1 MAKKEKKAGTG
12 FDVLAVTD
20 VQVYPF
26 RDGAICGK
34 ILALATV
41 VLNDQLTIRG
51 LRVMDGE
58 YGMFV
63 GYPND
68 PFYKGEALRSIVFPI
83 SRALREHI
91 GSIVFPITRALREH
105 IENCVLEKYQYEIE
119 NASVK
124 FEVEL
129 THRDLSGAA
138 LQMEIIAASEKE
150 AETKAKARAVEI
162 IPSTKDSKDEWT
174 ILKVEKHE

>member
-1 MAKKEKKAGTG
+1 MATKKKAEQA
-12 FDVLAVTD
+12 FDCLAVTN

-26 RDGAICGK
+26 REEAKFGNMLG
-34 ILALATV
+34 LATV

-51 LRVMDGE
+51 LRIMGGE
-58 YGMFV
+58 NGLFV
-63 GYPND
+63 GYPAD
-68 PFYKGEALRSIVFPI
+68 PFYKGEDLRS
-83 SRALREHI
+83 S
-91 GSIVFPITRALREH
+91 VFPITRALREH
-105 IENCVLEKYQYEIE
+105 IENCVLEKYQYETE

-150 AETKAKARAVEI
+150 AEKKAKERAIEI
-162 IPSTKDSKDEWT
+162 IPTTKECKEEWVV
-174 ILKVEKHE
+174 LKLEKHE

>member
-12 FDVLAVTD
+12 FDCLAVTS

-26 RDGAICGK
+26 REEAKIGK
-34 ILALATV
+34 ILGLATV

-51 LRVMDGE
+51 LRIMDGE

-68 PFYKGEALRSIVFPI
+68 PFYKGEDLS
-83 SRALREHI
+83 ST
-91 GSIVFPITRALREH
+91 VFPITRALREH
-105 IENCVLEKYQYEIE
+105 IENCVLEKYQYETE

-129 THRDLSGAA
+129 THQTLSGAA
-138 LQMEIIAASEKE
+138 LQMEIIATSEKE
-150 AETKAKARAVEI
+150 AEKKAKEKAIGI
-162 IPSTKDSKDEWT
+162 IPATKDSKEEWV
-174 ILKVEKHE
+174 ILKVQKHE

>member
-1 MAKKEKKAGTG
+1 MAKKEVKTEKG
-12 FDVLAVTD
+12 FDCLAVTN

-68 PFYKGEALRSIVFPI
+68 PFYKGEDLR
-83 SRALREHI
+83 
-91 GSIVFPITRALREH
+91 SIVFPITRALREH
-105 IENCVLEKYQYEIE
+105 IENCVLEKYQYETKQ
-119 NASVK
+119 ADVK
-124 FEVEL
+124 FDVEL
-129 THRDLSGAA
+129 THKA
-138 LQMEIIAASEKE
+138 LCGSILHMEVIATHEKE
-150 AETKAKARAVEI
+150 AESKAKEQAIEI
-162 IPSTKDSKDEWT
+162 IPSTKDKGDWT
-174 ILKVEKHE
+174 ILKVEQHE

>member
-1 MAKKEKKAGTG
+1 MCKEYNENKY
-12 FDVLAVTD
+12 DCLAVTK

-68 PFYKGEALRSIVFPI
+68 PFYKGEDLR
-83 SRALREHI
+83 
-91 GSIVFPITRALREH
+91 SIVFPITRALREH
-105 IENCVLEKYQYEIE
+105 IENCVLEKYLYETKQ
-119 NASVK
+119 ADVK
-124 FEVEL
+124 FDVEL
-129 THRDLSGAA
+129 THKA
-138 LQMEIIAASEKE
+138 LCGSILHMEIIATHEKE

-174 ILKVEKHE
+174 ILKVEQNE

>member
-1 MAKKEKKAGTG
+1 MCKEYNENKY
-12 FDVLAVTD
+12 DCLAVTK

-26 RDGAICGK
+26 RDGAICGN

-68 PFYKGEALRSIVFPI
+68 PFYNKAEDR
-83 SRALREHI
+83 R
-91 GSIVFPITRALREH
+91 SIVFPITRALREH
-105 IENCVLEKYQYEIE
+105 IENCVLEKYQYETKQA
-119 NASVK
+119 NVK
-124 FEVEL
+124 FDVKL
-129 THRDLSGAA
+129 THRDLCGAV
-138 LQMEIIAASEKE
+138 LQMEIIATSETEAAS
-150 AETKAKARAVEI
+150 KAKENAIDI
-162 IPSTKDSKDEWT
+162 IPATKDKGEWDV
-174 ILKVEKHE
+174 LKVEQHE

>member
-12 FDVLAVTD
+12 FDCLAVTN

-26 RDGAICGK
+26 RDGAICGN

-51 LRVMDGE
+51 LRVMDCE
-58 YGMFV
+58 YGMVV

-68 PFYKGEALRSIVFPI
+68 PFYKGEDLRST
-83 SRALREHI
+83 
-91 GSIVFPITRALREH
+91 VFPITRALREH
-105 IENCVLEKYQYEIE
+105 IENCVLEKYQYETE

-138 LQMEIIAASEKE
+138 LQMEIIATSEKE
-150 AETKAKARAVEI
+150 AEKKAKARAIEI

-174 ILKVEKHE
+174 ILKVEQHE

>member
-1 MAKKEKKAGTG
+1 MCKEYNENKY
-12 FDVLAVTD
+12 DCLAVTK

-68 PFYKGEALRSIVFPI
+68 PFYKGEDFR
-83 SRALREHI
+83 
-91 GSIVFPITRALREH
+91 SIVFPITRALREH
-105 IENCVLEKYQYEIE
+105 IENCVLEKYQYETKQA
-119 NASVK
+119 NVK
-124 FEVEL
+124 FDVKL
-129 THRDLSGAA
+129 THRDLCGAV
-138 LQMEIIAASEKE
+138 LQMEIIATSETEAAS
-150 AETKAKARAVEI
+150 KAKENAIDI
-162 IPSTKDSKDEWT
+162 IPATKDKGEWDV
-174 ILKVEKHE
+174 LKVEQHE

>member
-1 MAKKEKKAGTG
+1 MCKEYNENKY
-12 FDVLAVTD
+12 DCLAVTK

-26 RDGAICGK
+26 RDGAICGN

-68 PFYKGEALRSIVFPI
+68 PFYNKAEDLR
-83 SRALREHI
+83 
-91 GSIVFPITRALREH
+91 SIVFPITRALREH
-105 IENCVLEKYQYEIE
+105 IENCVLEKYQYETKQA
-119 NASVK
+119 NVK
-124 FEVEL
+124 FDVKL
-129 THRDLSGAA
+129 THRDLCGAV
-138 LQMEIIAASEKE
+138 LQMEIIATSETEAAS
-150 AETKAKARAVEI
+150 KAKENAIDI
-162 IPSTKDSKDEWT
+162 IPATKDKGEWDV
-174 ILKVEKHE
+174 LKVEQHE

>member
-12 FDVLAVTD
+12 FDCLAVTN

-26 RDGAICGK
+26 RDGAICGN

-68 PFYKGEALRSIVFPI
+68 PFYKGEDLRST
-83 SRALREHI
+83 
-91 GSIVFPITRALREH
+91 VFPITRALREH
-105 IENCVLEKYQYEIE
+105 IENCVLEKYQYETKQ
-119 NASVK
+119 ADVK
-124 FEVEL
+124 FDVEL
-129 THRDLSGAA
+129 THKA
-138 LQMEIIAASEKE
+138 LCGSILHMEIIATHEKE
-150 AETKAKARAVEI
+150 AELKAKEQAIEI
-162 IPSTKDSKDEWT
+162 IPATKDKGDWT
-174 ILKVEKHE
+174 ILKVEQHE

>member
-12 FDVLAVTD
+12 FDCLAVTN

-26 RDGAICGK
+26 REEAKMGK
-34 ILALATV
+34 MLGLATV

-51 LRVMDGE
+51 LRIMDGE

-68 PFYKGEALRSIVFPI
+68 PFYKGEDLRST
-83 SRALREHI
+83 
-91 GSIVFPITRALREH
+91 VFPITRALREH
-105 IENCVLEKYQYEIE
+105 IENCVLEKYQYETE

-129 THRDLSGAA
+129 THQTLSGAA
-138 LQMEIIAASEKE
+138 LQMEIIATSEKE
-150 AETKAKARAVEI
+150 AEKKAKEKAIGI
-162 IPSTKDSKDEWT
+162 IPATKDSKEEWV
-174 ILKVEKHE
+174 ILKVQKHE

>member
-12 FDVLAVTD
+12 FDCLAVTN

-26 RDGAICGK
+26 RDGARCGN
-34 ILALATV
+34 ILALANV
-41 VLNDQLTIRG
+41 VLNDQLAIRG

-68 PFYKGEALRSIVFPI
+68 PFYKGEDLRST
-83 SRALREHI
+83 
-91 GSIVFPITRALREH
+91 VFPITRALREH
-105 IENCVLEKYQYEIE
+105 IENCVLEKYMYETE

-129 THRDLSGAA
+129 THQELSGAA
-138 LQMEIIAASEKE
+138 LQMEIIATSETE
-150 AETKAKARAVEI
+150 AESKAKARAIEI
-162 IPSTKDSKDEWT
+162 IPATKDSKDEWV
-174 ILKVEKHE
+174 ILKVTKHE

>member
-1 MAKKEKKAGTG
+1 MCKEYNENKY
-12 FDVLAVTD
+12 DCLAVTK

-68 PFYKGEALRSIVFPI
+68 PFYKGEDLRST
-83 SRALREHI
+83 
-91 GSIVFPITRALREH
+91 VFPITRALREH
-105 IENCVLEKYQYEIE
+105 IENCVLEKYQYETKQ
-119 NASVK
+119 ADVK
-124 FEVEL
+124 FDVEL
-129 THRDLSGAA
+129 THKA
-138 LQMEIIAASEKE
+138 LCGSILHMEIIATSEKE
-150 AETKAKARAVEI
+150 AEKKAKARAIEI
-162 IPSTKDSKDEWT
+162 IPATKDKGDWT
-174 ILKVEKHE
+174 ILKVEQHE

>member
-1 MAKKEKKAGTG
+1 MAKK
-12 FDVLAVTD
+12 AVKTENAFECLSVTS
-20 VQVYPF
+20 VQVFPF
-26 RDGAICGK
+26 REEAKLGK
-34 ILALATV
+34 MLGLATV

-51 LRVMDGE
+51 LRIMEGE

-63 GYPND
+63 AYPND
-68 PFYKGEALRSIVFPI
+68 PFYKGEDLRSTVFP
-83 SRALREHI
+83 L
-91 GSIVFPITRALREH
+91 TRALREH
-105 IENCVLEKYQYEIE
+105 IEKCVLEKYMYETE

-150 AETKAKARAVEI
+150 AEKKAKEKAIEI
-162 IPSTKDSKDEWT
+162 IPATKESKEEWV
-174 ILKVEKHE
+174 ILKVQKHE

>member
-12 FDVLAVTD
+12 FDCLAVTK

-26 RDGAICGK
+26 RDGAICGN

-68 PFYKGEALRSIVFPI
+68 PFYKGEDLRST
-83 SRALREHI
+83 
-91 GSIVFPITRALREH
+91 VFPITRALREH
-105 IENCVLEKYQYEIE
+105 IENCVLEKYLYETKQ
-119 NASVK
+119 ADVK
-124 FEVEL
+124 FDVEL
-129 THRDLSGAA
+129 THKA
-138 LQMEIIAASEKE
+138 LCGSILHMEIIATNDKE
-150 AETKAKARAVEI
+150 AELKAKENAIEI
-162 IPSTKDSKDEWT
+162 IPSTKDNGDWT
-174 ILKVEKHE
+174 ILKVEQNE

>member
-12 FDVLAVTD
+12 FDCLAVTN

-26 RDGAICGK
+26 REEAKMGK
-34 ILALATV
+34 MLGLATV

-51 LRVMDGE
+51 LRIMDGE

-63 GYPND
+63 AYPND
-68 PFYKGEALRSIVFPI
+68 PFYKGEDLRST
-83 SRALREHI
+83 
-91 GSIVFPITRALREH
+91 VFPITRALREH
-105 IENCVLEKYQYEIE
+105 IENCVLEKYQYETE

-129 THRDLSGAA
+129 THQELSGAA
-138 LQMEIIAASEKE
+138 LQMEIIATSEKE
-150 AETKAKARAVEI
+150 AETKAKARAIEI
-162 IPSTKDSKDEWT
+162 IPATKDSKEEWV
-174 ILKVEKHE
+174 ILKVQKHE

>member
-12 FDVLAVTD
+12 FDCLAVTN

-26 RDGAICGK
+26 RDGAICGN

-68 PFYKGEALRSIVFPI
+68 PFYKGEDLRST
-83 SRALREHI
+83 
-91 GSIVFPITRALREH
+91 VFPITRALREH
-105 IENCVLEKYQYEIE
+105 IENCVLEKYQYETKQ
-119 NASVK
+119 ADVK
-124 FEVEL
+124 FDVEF
-129 THRDLSGAA
+129 THKA
-138 LQMEIIAASEKE
+138 LCGSILHMEIIATHEKE
-150 AETKAKARAVEI
+150 AELKAKEQAIEI
-162 IPSTKDSKDEWT
+162 IPATKDKGDWT
-174 ILKVEKHE
+174 ILKVEQHE